1 MRASPRAT
9 SATARPSRSASRVSG
24 LCATRRSLSRHVMG
38 FHDLDQ
44 SERRL
49 IARRGT
55 ALFAQRLAELS
66 DDELEADSLL
76 DGWTRKHL
84 IAHVGYN
91 AAALCRLMD
100 WAATGVETPMYPS
113 AEHRDREI
121 KEGATLSAAAL
132 RNLFDHTVARLDEK
146 WRNLDA
152 SRWAAPVRTAQDR
165 TVPASETVWMR
176 TREVWI
182 HAVDLDNGAQF
193 GDFPDVVLESLLADI
208 VGAWRRKGLGTG
220 LVLEVMGAETV
231 AVGDDGG
238 LPVRGPLPAV
248 VRWAAGRGAVN
259 VSSDGDVPNAPRWL

>member
-1 MRASPRAT
+1 
-9 SATARPSRSASRVSG
+9 
-24 LCATRRSLSRHVMG
+24 MG
-38 FHDLDQ
+38 FHDLKL

-55 ALFAQRLAELS
+55 AFFAQRLAELS
-66 DDELEADSLL
+66 DDELEGDSLL

-84 IAHVGYN
+84 VAHVGHN

-132 RNLFDHTVARLDEK
+132 RNLFDHTVARLDER
-146 WRNLDA
+146 WRHLPG
-152 SRWAAPVRTAQDR
+152 SRWAAPVHTAQGR
-165 TVPASETVWMR
+165 AVPASETVWMR

-193 GDFPDVVLESLLADI
+193 SDLPDVVLESLLAEI
-208 VGAWRRKGLGTG
+208 VEAWRRRRVGTE
-220 LVLEVMGAETV
+220 LVLEVMGAEPV
-231 AVGDDGG
+231 PVGDDGG
-238 LPVRGPLPAV
+238 LSVRGSLPAL
-248 VRWAAGRGAVN
+248 VRWAAGRGAVD
-259 VSSDGDVPNAPRWL
+259 VSSDGELAPAPRWL

>member
-1 MRASPRAT
+1 
-9 SATARPSRSASRVSG
+9 
-24 LCATRRSLSRHVMG
+24 MG
-38 FHDLDQ
+38 FHDLDL

-84 IAHVGYN
+84 VAHVGYN

-146 WRNLDA
+146 WRHLDA
-152 SRWAAPVRTAQDR
+152 SRWAAPVRTAQGR

-193 GDFPDVVLESLLADI
+193 SDFPDVVLESLLADI
-208 VGAWRRKGLGTG
+208 IEAWRRKGLGAD
-220 LVLEVMGAETV
+220 LALEVTGAEPI
-231 AVGDDGG
+231 AVGGAAD
-238 LPVRGPLPAV
+238 LTVRGPLPAV
-248 VRWAAGRGAVN
+248 VRWAAGRGAIGVT
-259 VSSDGDVPNAPRWL
+259 SDGDISTPPPWL

>member
-1 MRASPRAT
+1 
-9 SATARPSRSASRVSG
+9 
-24 LCATRRSLSRHVMG
+24 MG
-38 FHDLDQ
+38 FHGLDL
-44 SERRL
+44 SERQL

-66 DDELEADSLL
+66 DGELESGSLL

-84 IAHVGYN
+84 LAHVGYN

-121 KEGATLSAAAL
+121 KDGATLSAAAL

-146 WRNLDA
+146 WQHLPG
-152 SRWAAPVRTAQDR
+152 SRWAAPVRTAQGR

-182 HAVDLDNGAQF
+182 HAVDLDNGAHF

-208 VGAWRRKGLGTG
+208 IEAWRRKGLGAD
-220 LVLEVMGAETV
+220 LVLEVTGAEPV
-231 AVGDDGG
+231 AVGDGG
-238 LPVRGPLPAV
+238 GFPVRGPLPAL
-248 VRWAAGRGAVN
+248 VRWAAGRGGVV
-259 VSSDGDVPNAPRWL
+259 VSSDGEVPLAPRWL

>member
-1 MRASPRAT
+1 MS
-9 SATARPSRSASRVSG
+9 
-24 LCATRRSLSRHVMG
+24 
-38 FHDLDQ
+38 FHDLDL

-66 DDELEADSLL
+66 DGELESGSLL

-84 IAHVGYN
+84 VAHVGYN

-121 KEGATLSAAAL
+121 KDGATLSAAAL

-146 WRNLDA
+146 WRHLPG
-152 SRWAAPVRTAQDR
+152 SRWAAPVRTAQGR

-193 GDFPDVVLESLLADI
+193 SDFPDVVLESLLADI
-208 VGAWRRKGLGTG
+208 GGGWTTPGGRNRSDPRSDRGRTYRGRR
-220 LVLEVMGAETV
+220 
-231 AVGDDGG
+231 GG
-238 LPVRGPLPAV
+238 RSTVRGSLPAV
-248 VRWAAGRGAVN
+248 VRWAAGRGAIGVT
-259 VSSDGDVPNAPRWL
+259 SDGDISTPPPWL

>member
-9 SATARPSRSASRVSG
+9 SATARPSRSASRVSVR
-24 LCATRRSLSRHVMG
+24 CATRRSSSRHPMG
-38 FHDLDQ
+38 FHDLDL

-66 DDELEADSLL
+66 DDDLEAGSLL

-84 IAHVGYN
+84 VAHVGYN

-100 WAATGVETPMYPS
+100 WRAMGVETPMYPT

-152 SRWAAPVRTAQDR
+152 SRWAAPVRTAQGQ

-176 TREVWI
+176 TSEVWI

-208 VGAWRRKGLGTG
+208 VEAWRRKGLGAD
-220 LVLEVMGAETV
+220 LVLEVTGAEPT
-231 AVGDDGG
+231 ALGG
-238 LPVRGPLPAV
+238 AAGRTVRGPLPAV
-248 VRWAAGRGAVN
+248 VGWAAGRGAIGVT
-259 VSSDGDVPNAPRWL
+259 SDGDISTPPPWL